1 MCLEFHSKTVTSAVA
16 TDGRFCYP
24 KSVLIIVRR
33 TVFSFLILHETTFIV
48 HTRHTLIGLQMS
60 KETGIP
66 QVPRSEYK
74 MFTISPSE
82 EETINRGAPSLS
94 DDSETAG
101 SSLRQRK
108 RCNFDVNLKEERT
121 SLNMSPQGIPEESE
135 GEQSKMVA
143 SSTDSIPAKHE
154 TIPSTPATLHST
166 PGHLP
171 STRSWAGSHI
181 DNLTLLLMRE
191 KNEKIQMQLVFQKR
205 SEKIAQLEGRQG
217 KVSTY
222 LKEKQEKVERQDG
235 EVQQLL
241 CTLDKERREK
251 DVVQQELENNKRKIA
266 HLEDSNY

>member
-1 MCLEFHSKTVTSAVA
+1 MSKL
-16 TDGRFCYP
+16 R
-24 KSVLIIVRR
+24 
-33 TVFSFLILHETTFIV
+33 
-48 HTRHTLIGLQMS
+48 

-82 EETINRGAPSLS
+82 EETTNRGTPSLS
-94 DDSETAG
+94 ADAETAG

-108 RCNFDVNLKEERT
+108 RGNFDVNLKEERT
-121 SLNMSPQGIPEESE
+121 SLNMSPQGIPEESD

-154 TIPSTPATLHST
+154 TIPSTPATPHST

-171 STRSWAGSHI
+171 STRSWAASHI

-205 SEKIAQLEGRQG
+205 SKIAQLEGRQG

-235 EVQQLL
+235 EVQRLL
-241 CTLDKERREK
+241 CWLDGERREK
-251 DVVQQELENNKRKIA
+251 DVVQQELEKNKRKIA
-266 HLEDSNY
+266 HLEDSNYQRDVELKKVKEDQRENLAQLREKLEKSQRELESDKASKEEKLLEQPRE